1 MINELNFDDTG
12 GIKLFPSWNNSKTVL
27 LFDGSN
33 YLDLVLESLIIFYK
47 IINGLII
54 LTRVNLNEHNTHEH
68 VTEAVEWVK
77 RERGRKFTEKGRDEQ
92 KKNESG
98 VGWEKKEGAGL
109 ITRSLKH
116 KRQYHSGWDGLVVV
130 VKVQHYVSQ
139 SLCTHRQRYVHSIQT
154 SHIGSDWNC
163 KSKIAYYYLVA
174 EELHCFRPIITCIE
188 SLNRCMS
195 IQCNHRVCK
204 TGACLYQRQGT
215 SLEKIWHV
223 S

>member
-1 MINELNFDDTG
+1 M
-12 GIKLFPSWNNSKTVL
+12 

-54 LTRVNLNEHNTHEH
+54 LTRVYLNEHNTHEH

-98 VGWEKKEGAGL
+98 VGGEKKEGAGL

-116 KRQYHSGWDGLVVV
+116 KRQYHSG
-130 VKVQHYVSQ
+130 
-139 SLCTHRQRYVHSIQT
+139 
-154 SHIGSDWNC
+154 
-163 KSKIAYYYLVA
+163 
-174 EELHCFRPIITCIE
+174 
-188 SLNRCMS
+188 
-195 IQCNHRVCK
+195 
-204 TGACLYQRQGT
+204 
-215 SLEKIWHV
+215 
-223 S
+223 

>member
-77 RERGRKFTEKGRDEQ
+77 RERGRKFTEKR
-92 KKNESG
+92 K
-98 VGWEKKEGAGL
+98 GWTKKEWVGGWG
-109 ITRSLKH
+109 REEGRGWFNH
-116 KRQYHSGWDGLVVV
+116 KKFETQ
-130 VKVQHYVSQ
+130 
-139 SLCTHRQRYVHSIQT
+139 
-154 SHIGSDWNC
+154 
-163 KSKIAYYYLVA
+163 
-174 EELHCFRPIITCIE
+174 
-188 SLNRCMS
+188 
-195 IQCNHRVCK
+195 K
-204 TGACLYQRQGT
+204 TI
-215 SLEKIWHV
+215 S
-223 S
+223 